1 MSAQNG
7 GKGSGVSL
15 PGLESAEPVWSSEDW
30 EPPEPSVQPPP
41 PEHEQVD
48 AYIHE
53 MTLELADL
61 ARKNGDLELSA
72 RLIGAI
78 DPKRPDDN

>member
-1 MSAQNG
+1 MSAKNG

-15 PGLESAEPVWSSEDW
+15 PGLEGAEPVWSSEEW
-30 EPPEPSVQPPP
+30 EPPPDRPA

-61 ARKNGDLELSA
+61 ARKNGDLELSD
-72 RLIGAI
+72 RLIGAVGL
-78 DPKRPDDN
+78 KRPSDN

>member
-1 MSAQNG
+1 MSAKSG

-15 PGLESAEPVWSSEDW
+15 PGLEGAEPVWSSEEW
-30 EPPEPSVQPPP
+30 NPPEPSDQPR

-72 RLIGAI
+72 RLIGAV
-78 DPKRPDDN
+78 DPKRPDDS